1 MNKIRLIDIV
11 FLLISLLFGG
21 FSNSLLFSIIFSN
34 FEMKVLAICGI
45 ILVFIIALYYMLLR
59 SYYIKIKNETIA
71 QLGVSIFMISLLF
84 ASFLTTQIF

>member
-1 MNKIRLIDIV
+1 MFKLRSIDIV

-21 FSNSLLFSIIFSN
+21 FSSSLLDTIISST
-34 FEMKVLAICGI
+34 FEMKILALCGI

-71 QLGVSIFMISLLF
+71 QLGVSIFLISLLF